1 MTARRPESENDSWHI
16 WMCFTWLDD
25 YRESLRMQATEETN
39 LQNWGF
45 NIWCLVL
52 AWRRLAVR
60 ALSLLEKCSGT
71 MPEHGIPVCCESDC
85 KWKTFV
91 INGELFSRIV
101 NSEVINDQVIP
112 IFGGNIPPLIQ
123 CELWLWPPRGGL
135 CLYRGCHG
143 RRGGR
148 GGGAGGGG
156 GGRHR
161 GGGGGGQDPGLG
173 LQLRVLPSQ
182 FQVDINACLM

>member
-16 WMCFTWLDD
+16 WMYFTWLDD
-25 YRESLRMQATEETN
+25 YRQSLRMQATEETN

-101 NSEVINDQVIP
+101 NTEVINDQVIP
-112 IFGGNIPPLIQ
+112 IFCGNIPPLNVFSASYGCDRREGACACI
-123 CELWLWPPRGGL
+123 EVAMAAAEGVTAGAEVEVRTPDSGYSSVSSPPSSR
-135 CLYRGCHG
+135 
-143 RRGGR
+143 
-148 GGGAGGGG
+148 
-156 GGRHR
+156 
-161 GGGGGGQDPGLG
+161 
-173 LQLRVLPSQ
+173 
-182 FQVDINACLM
+182 